1 MKLRLK
7 KFKSV
12 RSTNDVAI
20 KLIKKKNP
28 QPTLIISEKQTRGRG
43 TMGKKW
49 ISQKGNLFIS
59 IFFQLNKKKL
69 NFKQFAILNALLLKQ
84 IISEIVTKK
93 IKIKWPNDL
102 LYKKKKFVEYSK
114 KQ

>member
-43 TMGKKW
+43 TMGKNGYHK
-49 ISQKGNLFIS
+49 KGTYLF
-59 IFFQLNKKKL
+59 Q
-69 NFKQFAILNALLLKQ
+69 
-84 IISEIVTKK
+84 
-93 IKIKWPNDL
+93 
-102 LYKKKKFVEYSK
+102 YSFS
-114 KQ
+114 